1 MPLAETSERMVI
13 RMTMDD
19 IKALEDDFI
28 TPAMAASVMKMDTGR
43 LIGYAR
49 SGQLPFPVQISGNRV
64 KIGRIGFLKAF
75 GVEVQE
81 KERKDEIARKLDEL
95 IRELHTQNAVL
106 MGLLVHFAPEISD
119 AIIMKCEEAVQ

>member
-1 MPLAETSERMVI
+1 MPLAETAERMVI
-13 RMTMDD
+13 WMTMDD
-19 IKALEDDFI
+19 IKAMTDDFI
-28 TPAMAASVMKMDTGR
+28 TPATAAAVMKMDVGR
-43 LIGYAR
+43 LIAYAR

-81 KERKDEIARKLDEL
+81 KERKDEIARKLDKL
-95 IRELHTQNAVL
+95 ISELHTQNAVL

>member
-1 MPLAETSERMVI
+1 MPLAEASERMVI

-81 KERKDEIARKLDEL
+81 KERKDEITRKLDEL